1 MSTAIPFDAAGQSE
15 NVGGREKPAA
25 RPIAVAAG
33 TGTAARAGAWVVLL
47 GIITTTVGTSWD
59 IQWHNDVG
67 PDTFF
72 TLPHLF
78 LYSGSAISGFAALA
92 MVVLATSAQRA
103 GREVPRAGG
112 TPIRVFGGTLTA
124 PIGYMVAGAGAALF
138 LLYGLFDL
146 EWHSIY
152 GFDAVLN
159 TPSHV
164 ALFLSIT
171 TTMVGSIIVCSA
183 HRDELWGRAGLVL
196 AIVLLISYAPI
207 PADALNNLPM
217 PVDPI
222 IAATV
227 LFAPM
232 LLIMGAVMIGRAGA
246 ALAIGLAM
254 SAAQGLLWWFSP
266 WAAHVYAAAVGLPLR
281 DGLLPFPPSFPS
293 IMPMFLIV
301 AAVAVEA
308 LFWVAR
314 TRASKPMRTLLVT
327 GLVSGVIL
335 GAGLPL
341 QMILTD
347 PVSHLPASSF
357 LTIVVLGIPFGLLAG
372 FLGGRFAAMLR
383 TLAPLDQARTPRE
396 AR

>member
-1 MSTAIPFDAAGQSE
+1 MSTSIPFDATGQ
-15 NVGGREKPAA
+15 GRSKPAA
-25 RPIAVAAG
+25 RPIVVADS

-47 GIITTTVGTSWD
+47 GVITTTVGTSWD

-92 MVVLATSAQRA
+92 MVVMMTSAQRA
-103 GREVPRAGG
+103 GRAVPRTGG
-112 TPIRVFGGTLTA
+112 TPIRVFGGALTA

-164 ALFLSIT
+164 ALFLSIA
-171 TTMVGSIIVCSA
+171 TTMIGSIIVFSA

-232 LLIMGAVMIGRAGA
+232 LLIMGAVVIGRAGA

-254 SAAQGLLWWFSP
+254 SATQGLLWWFSP
-266 WAAHVYAAAVGLPLR
+266 WAAHVYASAVGLPLR
-281 DGLLPFPPSFPS
+281 DGLGSHPPSFPS

-301 AAVAVEA
+301 AAVVVEGIFA
-308 LFWVAR
+308 IAR
-314 TRASKPMRTLLVT
+314 ARSARPFPTLLVT
-327 GLVSGVIL
+327 GVITGVIL
-335 GAGLPL
+335 GVGLPL
-341 QMILTD
+341 QLILTN
-347 PVSHLPASSF
+347 PYAHLHTGDF
-357 LTIVVLGIPFGLLAG
+357 LTIALLGIPFGLLAG
-372 FLGGRFAAMLR
+372 YFGGRFAAMLR
-383 TLAPLDQARTPRE
+383 TLAPEVNA
-396 AR
+396 